1 VKSIEQLIDKGIEIY
16 RLVCIIDEFQF
27 LFPSADY
34 KTSQFSEDLLVS
46 KIIRTGRSFGIHLIV
61 ATQSLGD
68 SVRRSILDN
77 IPLRIALGMTE
88 SQSNSFLSYN
98 NEGAKNLDRG
108 FAIYNDSNG
117 EKDANK
123 LIEIDKVD

>member
-1 VKSIEQLIDKGIEIY
+1 M
-16 RLVCIIDEFQF
+16 
-27 LFPSADY
+27 
-34 KTSQFSEDLLVS
+34 
-46 KIIRTGRSFGIHLIV
+46 IRTGRSFGIHLIV

-88 SQSNSFLSYN
+88 AQSNSFLAYN
-98 NEGAKNLDRG
+98 NDAAKNLDRG
-108 FAIYNDSNG
+108 LAIYNDSNG

-123 LIEIDKVD
+123 LIQVNKVD